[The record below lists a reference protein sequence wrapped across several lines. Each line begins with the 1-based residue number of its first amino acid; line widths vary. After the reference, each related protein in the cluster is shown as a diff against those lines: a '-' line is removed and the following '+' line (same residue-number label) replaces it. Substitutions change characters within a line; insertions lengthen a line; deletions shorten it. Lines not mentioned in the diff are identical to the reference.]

1 MFTSSIKMSVHLKLL
16 YNNGIMKSKLLQPIL
31 YFYLIMISISCYQ
44 DLEPIISDKTE
55 NITVASGFI
64 VEHLFSPSDN
74 EFGSWVSMTFDDK
87 GRMIVSDQFGSLYRL
102 LLPQIGEDSSKL
114 EIERIHLDSITDTT
128 NKVDFGYAQ
137 GLLWAFDGLYVMVN
151 HHGDDNFEK
160 RSGLYRLDDTNG
172 DDKFDKITKLI
183 ELQGD
188 GEHGPHSV
196 VLGPDRQSLYVV
208 AGNHTLLP
216 KMDYYRLPKHWDEDN
231 IFPLIVDPQGHA
243 TEVKAPGGWIAKTDP
258 YGNSWEL
265 IGAGLRNTFDIAF
278 NREGDL
284 FAYDS
289 DMEWD
294 FGMPWYRPTRILH
307 VTSGADYGWRTGNS
321 KLSPD
326 YIDNLPSM
334 LNIGQGSPTNLMA
347 NYSARFP
354 DTYRNGLF
362 AFDWSFGI
370 IYNITMEQEGAT
382 YKAQAEEFLSGS
394 PLALTDGEIG
404 PDGALYFMTGGR
416 RLASDLY
423 RVYHKKHHRITPRSL
438 ESKKAE
444 ISKSH
449 QIRRKLEE
457 YHAKI
462 EEGAVEEIWPFLKH
476 EDRHIRYA
484 ARVAL
489 EHQPNSQWKDK
500 LLREKT
506 PDIIIQATLAATR
519 VDGDEWAVNELIDI
533 LMAGVDINSLDNIQ
547 KSDFLRTL
555 EVILYR
561 KGTPE
566 EYLKDII
573 VEKIAPFYPASS
585 NALNRQLS
593 KVLIRLDDAEAVY
606 KTVNLLLTA
615 EDEPDFQE
623 SVTNSSDLILRNPQ
637 YGLDIAGML
646 EKTPPAQQI
655 YYATMLSVAKYG
667 WTDELYDRYF
677 RWFCDAFGY
686 KGGHSYIGF
695 VNEARKMALNHVIK
709 EDFEYYNEISGDSL
723 LSARGTSIELV
734 EGLPKGP
741 GKGWKV
747 EEALKVIEEGDNSR
761 SFKQGALLF
770 KAVRCS
776 ACHSMAGEGG
786 SYGPDLTQLGNRYS
800 AKDILEKL
808 IEPSKNISD
817 QYASQVFHLKDGSS
831 VLGKRMKED
840 KDYYYL
846 SQNPYDPLNQRKLSK
861 RDVADIRMSKVSVMP
876 AGTINVLNE
885 EELKDLMA
893 YLTSN
898 GDSTHNIYSQYK

>member
-1 MFTSSIKMSVHLKLL
+1 MP
-16 YNNGIMKSKLLQPIL
+16 SKLLQPIL
-31 YFYLIMISISCYQ
+31 ILCLITIALLLSCHQ
-44 DLEPIISDKTE
+44 ELQPIKNPKTE

-74 EFGSWVSMTFDDK
+74 EYGSWVSMTFDDR
-87 GRMIVSDQFGSLYRL
+87 GRMIASDQFGSLYRL
-102 LLPQIGEDSSKL
+102 FLPQVGEDSSKL
-114 EIERIHLDSITDTT
+114 VIERITLDSIADTT

-151 HHGDDNFEK
+151 HHGDENFEK
-160 RSGLYRLDDTNG
+160 SSGLYRLEDTNG

-183 ELQGD
+183 ELEGD

-196 VLGPDRQSLYVV
+196 VLGPDGQSLYIV

-216 KMDYYRLPKHWDEDN
+216 EMDSYKLPKRWDEDN
-231 IFPLIVDPQGHA
+231 IFPLILDPQGHA
-243 TEVKAPGGWIAKTDP
+243 TDVKAPGGWIAKTDP

-265 IGAGLRNTFDIAF
+265 VAAGLRNTFDIAF
-278 NREGDL
+278 NKEGDL

-294 FGMPWYRPTRILH
+294 FGMPWYRPARILH
-307 VTSGADYGWRTGNS
+307 VTSGADFGWRTGNS
-321 KLSPD
+321 KWSPD

-334 LNIGQGSPTNLMA
+334 LNIGQGSPTNLMD

-354 DTYRNGLF
+354 EAYRNGLF

-370 IYNITMEQEGAT
+370 IYNVTMEQEGAT

-416 RLASDLY
+416 RLESDLY
-423 RVYHKKHHRITPRSL
+423 RVYHKKHNRIKTRSL
-438 ESKKAE
+438 KSRKAK
-444 ISKSH
+444 ISKNH
-449 QIRRKLEE
+449 QLRKKLEE
-457 YHAKI
+457 YHTKV
-462 EEGAVEEIWPFLKH
+462 EGGAVEKIWPYLEH

-489 EHQPNSQWKDK
+489 EHQPVSQWKDK
-500 LLREKT
+500 LLREKSV
-506 PDIIIQATLAATR
+506 DIKIQATLAVAR
-519 VDGDEWAVNELIDI
+519 IDDEEWTVNELINI
-533 LMAGVDINSLDNIQ
+533 LISGVDVSSLNNIQ
-547 KSDFLRTL
+547 KSEFLRTL
-555 EVILYR
+555 EVIMYR
-561 KGTPE
+561 KGVPE
-566 EYLKDII
+566 GDLKDII
-573 VEKIAPFYPASS
+573 VEKIAPLYPATS
-585 NALNRQLS
+585 NGLNQQLS
-593 KVLIRLDDAEAVY
+593 KVLIRLDDTEAIY
-606 KTVNLLLTA
+606 KTVKLLITA

-623 SVTNSSDLILRNPQ
+623 AVTNSSDLILRNPQ

-655 YYATMLSVAKYG
+655 YYATILSAAKYG
-667 WTDELYDRYF
+667 WTEKLYDEYF
-677 RWFCDAFGY
+677 RWFNDAFGY

-695 VNEARKMALNHVIK
+695 VNEARKMALSHVKK
-709 EDFEYYNEISGDSL
+709 EDFDYYNEISGDSL
-723 LSARGTSIELV
+723 LSSRGTSIELV

-747 EEALKVIEEGDNSR
+747 DEALKIIEEGKNNR
-761 SFKQGALLF
+761 NFIQGALLF

-776 ACHSMAGEGG
+776 ACHSMRGEGG

-808 IEPSKNISD
+808 VDPSKNISD
-817 QYASQVFHLKDGSS
+817 QYASQVFHMKDGST

-840 KDYYYL
+840 LGYYYI
-846 SQNPYDPLNQRKLSK
+846 SQNPYDPQNHRKLAK
-861 RDVADIRMSKVSVMP
+861 RDVADIKTSKVSIMP
-876 AGTINVLNE
+876 PGTINVLNE

-893 YLTSN
+893 YLTSS
-898 GDSTHNIYSQYK
+898 GDSTHSIYSNQK